1 MLVPESVKSELR
13 EPLGALMDF
22 RHFLS
27 MYGKERIVAVGDAVV
42 LALLRAKAEPFVS
55 VYDFS
60 TRRSP
65 LPESEKNELVRKYPK
80 PLVCENPA
88 GTITGALEESAKLV
102 LEAGGALRV
111 EGEEDLA
118 ALVFMRLCPDGL
130 VMIYGQPEKGVVA
143 IECSEK
149 SRKKAEGFFEKMRK
163 R

>member
-1 MLVPESVKSELR
+1 MIVPEHVKSELR

-22 RHFLS
+22 QHFLS

-65 LPESEKNELVRKYPK
+65 LPESEKNELARKYQK
-80 PLVCENPA
+80 PRVCENPA
-88 GTITGALEESAKLV
+88 GTITESLEESAKLV
-102 LEAGGALRV
+102 LKTGGALKV
-111 EGEEDLA
+111 HGEEDLA
-118 ALVFMRLCPDGL
+118 ALVFMRLCPNGL
-130 VMIYGQPEKGVVA
+130 VIIYGQPEKGVVA
-143 IECSEK
+143 IECNEK
-149 SRKKAEGFFEKMRK
+149 SRKKAEGFFERMRE